1 MVLEKYAV
9 SYGTITFVGDTEVHG
24 AGRARLD
31 RSEEGSRSDASCTE
45 SR

>member
-1 MVLEKYAV
+1 MLLEKYAI
-9 SYGTITFVGDTEVHG
+9 SCEIITFVGDTEVHG

-31 RSEEGSRSDASCTE
+31 GSEEGCRSDASCTK